1 MANITWHP
9 PLAAPQNLQ
18 LQQIAGSLPADTYYV
33 VVIAMNTTCTAANIR
48 SSPPCS
54 EVNIVLAAPGGI
66 QCDWDVVAG
75 ATHYLVFYRKSA
87 ENWYGIRCANGQ
99 VRGLTVN
106 AFDIVADGRDSYN
119 NRTIGVFCENPAHFP
134 STINNTSGI
143 GYVEI
148 SGSGTVY
155 LKDISDVIANTNFCN
170 YVGSQTN
177 GGMFYL
183 MGTIMFAS
191 GSTAVLNMANSQ
203 SVWLF
208 GRLSSISTATIL
220 FGGKTE
226 GRGSVLYAAR
236 YLTLCSF
243 CSNDKVYNSYFQDWG
258 INHFT
263 GGLRGG
269 EKYGYIT
276 GCVFS
281 GSQMNGTQFFVIGAS
296 TIENSLLGGIIRINY
311 DMTIYE
317 INNLIFLHAGYLGT
331 SDRTVYISDVV
342 WIDNCS
348 WDLIIQGNSAN
359 TKEVHLRNQ
368 DNQRPGRTENKPR
381 IYWFNMTSTEQ
392 RDCFIEYTVD
402 IKVTAPPQRGGDPI
416 NGATVK
422 MYDKDGNLIFE
433 KTTDMDGKIDT
444 QTIEALRMTNKYT
457 GSNVD
462 DASYSKSVITY
473 KTPHTMTIEKDG
485 YWFYEEKINLT
496 KKIDCIIALPPAETE
511 APAQPTGLTVDTP
524 PGRPTG
530 LGIED
535 PDPAPARPS
544 GLIIEEV

>member
-191 GSTAVLNMANSQ
+191 GSTAVLEMSNSQ

-208 GRLSSISTATIL
+208 GGISSSSTATVL
-220 FGGKTE
+220 FGEKAE
-226 GRGSVLYAAR
+226 GRGGVFYAAR
-236 YLTLCSF
+236 YLKVCSF
-243 CSNDKVYNSYFQDWG
+243 FSNDKVYNSYFQDWG
-258 INHFT
+258 IRHFT
-263 GGLRGG
+263 DGLQGG
-269 EKYGYIT
+269 EKYGHIS

-281 GSQMNGTQFFVIGAS
+281 GSQINGITFHIYAAP
-296 TIENSLLGGIIRINY
+296 TIQYCLLGGVVRIHY
-311 DMTIYE
+311 DMTAYE
-317 INNLIFLHAGYLGT
+317 INNLTFLRSGYLGS
-331 SDRTVYISDVV
+331 SDAKIYVSDIIWVDV
-342 WIDNCS
+342 SS
-348 WDLIIQGNSAN
+348 WDVIIQGNSDN

-368 DNQRPGRTENKPR
+368 DNQRSGRTENKPR
-381 IYWFNMTSTEQ
+381 IYWFNMTSAEQ
-392 RDCFIEYTVD
+392 RNCFIEYTVN
-402 IKVTAPPQRGGDPI
+402 IEVTDSNGNPI
-416 NGATVK
+416 NEATVK
-422 MYDKDGNLIFE
+422 MYDKDNNLIFE
-433 KTTDMDGKIDT
+433 KITGIDGKIDT
-444 QTIEALRMTNKYT
+444 LTVEALRMTNKYT
-457 GSNVD
+457 GYNID
-462 DASYSKSVITY
+462 DANYSKSIITY
-473 KTPHTMTIEKDG
+473 KTPHTMIIEKSG
-485 YWFYEEKINLT
+485 YYLYKSKFDLT
-496 KKIDCIIALPPAETE
+496 QKIDCTIALPPAETE
-511 APAQPTGLTVDTP
+511 APATPTGLVVDTP